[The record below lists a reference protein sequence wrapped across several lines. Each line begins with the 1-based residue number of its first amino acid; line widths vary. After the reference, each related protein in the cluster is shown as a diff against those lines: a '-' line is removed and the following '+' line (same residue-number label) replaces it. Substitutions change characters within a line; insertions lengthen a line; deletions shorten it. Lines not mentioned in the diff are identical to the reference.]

1 MQIFN
6 WQAGQG
12 DQVVSSYFRI
22 YWAITTPLT
31 TFVLI
36 GWLIFYCFFQTLRT
50 THMEDIERKLPPL
63 PPKRIDLTF
72 KYE

>member
-1 MQIFN
+1 MQMFN
-6 WQAGQG
+6 WDAEQGQ
-12 DQVVSSYFRI
+12 QIVSDYFWV
-22 YWAITTPLT
+22 YWAITIPLT

-36 GWLIFYCFFQTLRT
+36 GWLIFYCFFQKPRT
-50 THMEDIERKLPPL
+50 IHIEDIERKLPPL